1 VRARKAGIIN
11 THAFDV
17 TVAVALV
24 AAGACAVIVQGRATA
39 AAFNGSALPENDVLL
54 PHVAQRFVSCAAV
67 GPSAGL
73 LSSPVGQ
80 ARCTDALPRRSL
92 DQLEGSFIERTVVA
106 QVIDEHEIVLRFH
119 HEQSAPRP
127 EWAAAAGSKTTLRLL
142 DHEDTLRLLAMLSK
156 RHSRRALPISDV
168 RSAPNAAA
176 PRSSR
181 AWGI

>member
-1 VRARKAGIIN
+1 M
-11 THAFDV
+11 
-17 TVAVALV
+17 
-24 AAGACAVIVQGRATA
+24 QGRATA

-80 ARCTDALPRRSL
+80 ARCSQPSARALPRS
-92 DQLEGSFIERTVVA
+92 QLEGSFTERTVAA

-142 DHEDTLRLLAMLSK
+142 DHEDALRLLAALRK
-156 RHSRRALPISDV
+156 QHSRRALPISDV
-168 RSAPNAAA
+168 RSAPNAVA
-176 PRSSR
+176 PPSSR
-181 AWGI
+181 ARAWRQPQPRGPDSLGGMGSRR